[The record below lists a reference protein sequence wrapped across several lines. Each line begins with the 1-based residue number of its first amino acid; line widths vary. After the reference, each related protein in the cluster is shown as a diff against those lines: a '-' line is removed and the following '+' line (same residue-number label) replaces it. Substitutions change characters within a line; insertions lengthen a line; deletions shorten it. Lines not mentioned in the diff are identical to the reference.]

1 MQISKLAIHPT
12 IAKPMLCAVIL
23 KNMKYVVYKMCF
35 YLDGEFPKFIGIYDE
50 PQELG
55 SGYYQ
60 EAVAYYGI

>member
-1 MQISKLAIHPT
+1 M
-12 IAKPMLCAVIL
+12 CRNYCR
-23 KNMKYVVYKMCF
+23 NMKYVVYKMCF

-60 EAVAYYGI
+60 EAVSYYGT